1 MIKFSVLI
9 PTYNRADLLKRA
21 LQSLLDQPYKEIEV
35 IVVDDGSTDHTKDIV
50 DLFKEQFQQFVYHKN
65 DKNMG
70 ETYSDVKASE
80 LATGDYLFTYS
91 DDDLIVDK
99 CFDTVAKVIENEGEY
114 DMIYTDLSIIDNND
128 QQISVWTYQKY
139 NNKYNLMRDML
150 LAGSNLI
157 PEGLFLKRIYYQKI
171 YYEIYYK
178 RNIYPFFLCDLDFIS
193 FRYIP
198 EALRYYRLHNSNTAS
213 SFVGI
218 MERNKGVANWINNM
232 LYMYPVDKIFNIHS
246 NNKLEKIKQSLI
258 MINGI
263 FTRQYNIYLNNH
275 FVDHTLEYQYKDKL
289 WTMFY
294 LYNNLWGKNYN
305 KLFNDNLYPYQYANV
320 NISDEQLLTFAQL
333 DSTYIHMPLF
343 SNIHRNVSN
352 VDNKLVAYDIISLS
366 DHFTEGVY
374 PIENID
380 IVNWN
385 ANDIKD
391 VEMILDNYAI
401 RVIVSDNY
409 KNSKIIS
416 EMLYEKGKY
425 FVNLIN
431 TDHKPLPKQYCIP
444 NIFNWKVDNIYE
456 LNKRLADEWRFT
468 LCL

>member
-1 MIKFSVLI
+1 
-9 PTYNRADLLKRA
+9 
-21 LQSLLDQPYKEIEV
+21 
-35 IVVDDGSTDHTKDIV
+35 
-50 DLFKEQFQQFVYHKN
+50 
-65 DKNMG
+65 
-70 ETYSDVKASE
+70 
-80 LATGDYLFTYS
+80 
-91 DDDLIVDK
+91 
-99 CFDTVAKVIENEGEY
+99 
-114 DMIYTDLSIIDNND
+114 
-128 QQISVWTYQKY
+128 
-139 NNKYNLMRDML
+139 
-150 LAGSNLI
+150 
-157 PEGLFLKRIYYQKI
+157 
-171 YYEIYYK
+171 
-178 RNIYPFFLCDLDFIS
+178 
-193 FRYIP
+193 
-198 EALRYYRLHNSNTAS
+198 
-213 SFVGI
+213 
-218 MERNKGVANWINNM
+218 
-232 LYMYPVDKIFNIHS
+232 
-246 NNKLEKIKQSLI
+246 
-258 MINGI
+258 
-263 FTRQYNIYLNNH
+263 
-275 FVDHTLEYQYKDKL
+275 
-289 WTMFY
+289 MFY